1 MFRNVIDMLVGVA
14 KGSVSL
20 LIIVALIV
28 VGLSIIFVKSNM
40 GNDKLGD
47 YLMHT
52 INSVLGEITFE
63 LEDLDTLQW
72 IVLVFTC
79 IFLPVILINFLIAKI
94 SNKYTEL
101 EELEEVTSYR
111 EKAELVAEIEYFYLL
126 RNRSKRF
133 LKEWESSFFNS
144 NFIEGYT
151 FVAMNA

>member
-20 LIIVALIV
+20 LLIVALIV
-28 VGLSIIFVKSNM
+28 VQLSIIFVKTKDD
-40 GNDKLGD
+40 NDSLGT

-63 LEDLDTLQW
+63 LEDLGFLSW
-72 IVLVFTC
+72 IVLIFTC

-126 RNRSKRF
+126 RNHS
-133 LKEWESSFFNS
+133 
-144 NFIEGYT
+144 
-151 FVAMNA
+151 